1 MLLLVFF
8 FLRVNFYMLWVVI
21 VVNPELHVI
30 EGIPQLIFVRSSYTI
45 EVQSDYTS

>member
-1 MLLLVFF
+1 MLLLVFI
-8 FLRVNFYMLWVVI
+8 FLLVNFYMPWVVI

-45 EVQSDYTS
+45 EVQSDYTL